1 MKLPALRSAATGS
14 ATAALCPQ
22 EAFAS
27 AAEAPAAV
35 GSQVAS
41 TVAVAPAAA
50 GSSTAPGRQV
60 RGCHASPSAATCTQ
74 AMWLWFLKG
83 ALLKERR
90 FATGRNPGIAHLHT
104 HVPGT
109 WPYDVARNKLV
120 PIQTPSAGAQQEH
133 TVKLRRDCS
142 NLARP
147 ALSGRRTLQVPCGQ
161 CYCRWETALGLL
173 KLERH
178 APHTAARRGRRR
190 RRTPAPAASTASTA
204 APPCSAPG
212 ESVSCLK
219 PLRRRNLQI
228 SAMFSSAY
236 KLACACDDSATPTPS
251 LITGPAPL
259 PGQAHLAVK
268 GPSRRTTTVPRGVPS
283 SRPTWNN
290 HTSGQL
296 LER

>member
-1 MKLPALRSAATGS
+1 MELPALRSAATGS

-22 EAFAS
+22 EALTS

-74 AMWLWFLKG
+74 AMCFWFWLWRRSKQTG
-83 ALLKERR
+83 AESDP
-90 FATGRNPGIAHLHT
+90 FGG
-104 HVPGT
+104 G
-109 WPYDVARNKLV
+109 
-120 PIQTPSAGAQQEH
+120 QQEH

-147 ALSGRRTLQVPCGQ
+147 ALSGRPTLQVPCGQ
-161 CYCRWETALGLL
+161 CCRRRETALGLL
-173 KLERH
+173 KLQRQ

-190 RRTPAPAASTASTA
+190 RRAPAPAASTASTA

-212 ESVSCLK
+212 ESVSCLE
-219 PLRRRNLQI
+219 PLRRQVT
-228 SAMFSSAY
+228 
-236 KLACACDDSATPTPS
+236 KK
-251 LITGPAPL
+251 PAD
-259 PGQAHLAVK
+259 
-268 GPSRRTTTVPRGVPS
+268 
-283 SRPTWNN
+283 
-290 HTSGQL
+290 
-296 LER
+296 